1 MSNRVT
7 ELERQVSELQAA
19 VNGLTEELV
28 ETKERVRQLEA
39 DDAPGSTG
47 ETTDAGEPAADRGAT
62 DQPGAGPTPEAPEP
76 AERTTKSDDHVN
88 VVEQTAAAADST
100 AAAAEAAEAA
110 ADAAAEASGDAE
122 TDADEDTTEG
132 DAEESDIIVA

>member
-47 ETTDAGEPAADRGAT
+47 ETTGAGESSADRGAT
-62 DQPGAGPTPEAPEP
+62 DQPGAGPTPEAAEP
-76 AERTTKSDDHVN
+76 TERTTKSDDHVN
-88 VVEQTAAAADST
+88 VVEQTAADEDPA

-110 ADAAAEASGDAE
+110 AEAAAETSGEAE
-122 TDADEDTTEG
+122 TDAHEDTTEG